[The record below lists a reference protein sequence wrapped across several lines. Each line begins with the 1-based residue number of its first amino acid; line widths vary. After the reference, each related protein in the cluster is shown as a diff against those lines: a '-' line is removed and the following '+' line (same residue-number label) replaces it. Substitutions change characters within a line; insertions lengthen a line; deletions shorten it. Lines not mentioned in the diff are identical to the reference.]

1 MYTAVYEK
9 VPQGYI
15 AWIEE
20 IPGVLTQGKTKREVQ
35 ENLKDAF
42 KEFMLA
48 RRSQVRKE
56 IRGKKTV
63 TRERFV
69 LSR

>member
-20 IPGVLTQGKTKREVQ
+20 IPGVNTQGKTKHEAQ
-35 ENLKDAF
+35 ENLKDAL
-42 KEFMLA
+42 KLMLEVLRDDA
-48 RRSQVRKE
+48 RKE
-56 IRGKKTV
+56 TRGRKNV
-63 TRERFV
+63 TREKFGV
-69 LSR
+69 SY

>member
-9 VPQGYI
+9 VPQGYV
-15 AWIEE
+15 AWLEE
-20 IPGVLTQGKTKREVQ
+20 IPGVLTQGKTKRETQ

-42 KEFMLA
+42 KELMLA
-48 RRSQVRKE
+48 QRMKFRQQ
-56 IRGKKTV
+56 GKHRAV

-69 LSR
+69 VSG

>member
-9 VPQGYI
+9 VPQGYV
-15 AWIEE
+15 AWLEE
-20 IPGVLTQGKTKREVQ
+20 IPGVLTQGKTKRETQ

-48 RRSQVRKE
+48 QRMKFRQQGKRRA
-56 IRGKKTV
+56 V

-69 LSR
+69 VSG

>member
-9 VPQGYI
+9 VPQGYV
-15 AWIEE
+15 AWLEE

-35 ENLKDAF
+35 ENLRDAF

-48 RRSQVRKE
+48 QRLLTRRE
-56 IRGKKTV
+56 TRGKSI
-63 TRERFV
+63 TRERVVF
-69 LSR
+69 SN